1 MTDSKTYDS
10 SISGYLTES
19 FEGISRTFTDFE
31 EVATLGHNRLVK
43 AKRYG
48 RWWMLKGL
56 KPNASAETVYREA
69 LRKELEVML
78 MMQHPGVVQTVGM
91 ERVEGLGDCIVMEYI
106 DGITLKEFL
115 NGNSMQAQRRVIFE
129 KILGALAYVHSLG
142 IAHRDLKPENI
153 MVTRNGHNV
162 KIIDFGLADT
172 DAHAI
177 LKQPAGTKSYM
188 APEQLMTARPDVRN
202 DIYSLGLIMGDMQ
215 LGRSYKKAAARCL
228 QPVERRY
235 QNCEELR
242 NDVRRILSR
251 HSMAIKWMAVVT
263 LTILLTVIG
272 IQTWLLQRNTANRLL
287 IEQRIDSMHRQLRQQ
302 QQTDR
307 KQRKAMADRMT
318 QNMQLL
324 SDSIR
329 TLTANNRQLLAGLNR
344 MSGARETAL
353 KALHREMKRTQI
365 DRHLDTLTQWT
376 RRWPDISERI
386 LRVNRFIYDYCE
398 RLDDS
403 FSSDEKRQI
412 LEAMLDE
419 WQKWNQHISQAAGKS
434 YKQTSGKKTPQ
445 H

>member
-1 MTDSKTYDS
+1 
-10 SISGYLTES
+10 
-19 FEGISRTFTDFE
+19 
-31 EVATLGHNRLVK
+31 
-43 AKRYG
+43 
-48 RWWMLKGL
+48 
-56 KPNASAETVYREA
+56 
-69 LRKELEVML
+69 
-78 MMQHPGVVQTVGM
+78 
-91 ERVEGLGDCIVMEYI
+91 
-106 DGITLKEFL
+106 
-115 NGNSMQAQRRVIFE
+115 
-129 KILGALAYVHSLG
+129 
-142 IAHRDLKPENI
+142 
-153 MVTRNGHNV
+153 
-162 KIIDFGLADT
+162 
-172 DAHAI
+172 
-177 LKQPAGTKSYM
+177 
-188 APEQLMTARPDVRN
+188 
-202 DIYSLGLIMGDMQ
+202 
-215 LGRSYKKAAARCL
+215 
-228 QPVERRY
+228 
-235 QNCEELR
+235 
-242 NDVRRILSR
+242 
-251 HSMAIKWMAVVT
+251 
-263 LTILLTVIG
+263 
-272 IQTWLLQRNTANRLL
+272 
-287 IEQRIDSMHRQLRQQ
+287 
-302 QQTDR
+302 
-307 KQRKAMADRMT
+307 MADRMT